1 MIYSDC
7 IIPIPDSLLEEEIAM
22 GVKKGRQ
29 TVKVRLVQ
37 DHHGTKKVHGFNA
50 KLHFGDT
57 NHSVQVAFNRNDF
70 TFNSKKQ
77 ADLDK
82 DNKKADDVYKFYK
95 KNEDY
100 LKGAIYYARDLI
112 ADKYLNYDNS
122 ITEKDIEAE
131 FKKYSQLPKEEQE
144 RYQEECNGN

>member
-1 MIYSDC
+1 MIYTDC

-29 TVKVRLVQ
+29 SIKVRLVQ
-37 DHHGTKKVHGFNA
+37 DTQDTKKVHGFNA

-57 NHSVQVAFNRNDF
+57 RYAVQVAFNQNDL

-77 ADLDK
+77 EDLDR
-82 DNKKADDVYKFYK
+82 DNKRVDDVYKFYK

-100 LKGAIYYARDLI
+100 LRGAIYYARDLI
-112 ADKYLNYDNS
+112 IDKYIKHNNS
-122 ITEKDIEAE
+122 ISEKDIEAE
-131 FKKYSQLPKEEQE
+131 FKEYSRLPKEDQE

>member
-1 MIYSDC
+1 M
-7 IIPIPDSLLEEEIAM
+7 
-22 GVKKGRQ
+22 
-29 TVKVRLVQ
+29 
-37 DHHGTKKVHGFNA
+37 
-50 KLHFGDT
+50 
-57 NHSVQVAFNRNDF
+57 
-70 TFNSKKQ
+70 
-77 ADLDK
+77 DK

>member
-1 MIYSDC
+1 MIYTDC

-29 TVKVRLVQ
+29 SIKVRLVQ
-37 DHHGTKKVHGFNA
+37 DTQDTKKVHGFNA

-57 NHSVQVAFNRNDF
+57 RYAVQVAFNQNDL

-77 ADLDK
+77 EDLDR
-82 DNKKADDVYKFYK
+82 DNKRVDDVDKFYK

-100 LKGAIYYARDLI
+100 LRGAIYYARDLI
-112 ADKYLNYDNS
+112 IDKYIKHNNS
-122 ITEKDIEAE
+122 ISEKDIEAE
-131 FKKYSQLPKEEQE
+131 FKEYSRLPKEDQE